1 MIDLDVAIK
10 GMGTAQ
16 DALRGAIAN
25 PTVLSEQ
32 MMRLSQY
39 VGIVDEHLAGIEK
52 EYEVTLMAKIK
63 KNIDD
68 FDMKVT
74 PAEAMAKME
83 MAEIK
88 GQILYLTRLSSS
100 SWRQVGVVQS
110 RVKHLTEESKTNI

>member
-16 DALRGAIAN
+16 DALRGSIAN

-74 PAEAMAKME
+74 PAETMAKME